1 MADIVLNGD
10 TSGAITVAAPAVA
23 GTHTLTLPT
32 ETGTI
37 ATTSDVSNAVG
48 RNLIINGDMKI
59 DQRYSSSAAT
69 VSSGYTVDRWKFQEG
84 GSGGQVVSVQQVT
97 DAPAGFSNSFKLT
110 NTTASSSITAD
121 AYNMFWQAVEGL
133 NWSHLEWGTS
143 DAKSVTI
150 SFWVKASI
158 AGNYS
163 LAVRSST
170 NDRSYVT
177 SYAISSAN
185 TWEYKTV
192 TIAGPTSGTFN
203 TDNTKAIQVAFT
215 HSMGSNYTSSGND
228 AWQSE
233 SKLGAT
239 GTQVALS
246 NTVNS
251 TWQVTGVQLE
261 VGTAATPFEHRP
273 YDMEF
278 ARCQRYYQKYLN
290 DSGATGEGFW
300 GTGLQDSTTSFVGG
314 FVFATPMRIKP
325 TAFETSG
332 TATDYRVQI
341 KGNSSVTCSSVPT
354 VTGMTSWGAR
364 LVFTTASGLTAG
376 EAGIYRS
383 NTTAAYVAWSAEL

>member
-1 MADIVLNGD
+1 MASIKLKGD
-10 TSGAITVAAPAVA
+10 TSGEVIISAPSVA
-23 GTHTLTLPT
+23 GNTTLTLP
-32 ETGTI
+32 
-37 ATTSDVSNAVG
+37 ATSSTLATQNSLGV
-48 RNLIINGDMKI
+48 RNRIINGNMRI
-59 DQRYSSSAAT
+59 DQRNAGSAAT
-69 VSSGYTVDRWKFQEG
+69 VSSDYTVDRWKFQEG

-97 DAPAGFSNSFKLT
+97 DAPVGFLNSFKLT
-110 NTTASSSITAD
+110 NTTASSSVTAD
-121 AYNMFWQAVEGL
+121 AYNMFWQSVEGL
-133 NWSHLEWGTS
+133 NWSDLEWGTS

-177 SYAISSAN
+177 PYAISSAD

-192 TIAGPTSGTFN
+192 TIAAPTSGTFN

-215 HSMGSNYTSSGND
+215 HSMGSNYTSSGNN

-261 VGTAATPFEHRP
+261 TGTTATPFENLQ
-273 YDMEF
+273 YGQQLAM
-278 ARCQRYYQKYLN
+278 CQRYYIKITDPAACGVAAGGNSARNSIFLPVTMRAN
-290 DSGATGEGFW
+290 PSVLASGTFNFYNGAATRTGTVVGYYPGISAQVVQLDFTLSSGF
-300 GTGLQDSTTSFVGG
+300 TTSQAVTLF
-314 FVFATPMRIKP
+314 TNN
-325 TAFETSG
+325 
-332 TATDYRVQI
+332 
-341 KGNSSVTCSSVPT
+341 GNQFISS
-354 VTGMTSWGAR
+354 
-364 LVFTTASGLTAG
+364 
-376 EAGIYRS
+376 
-383 NTTAAYVAWSAEL
+383 SAEL

>member
-1 MADIVLNGD
+1 MSVAINGTNGVTYND
-10 TSGAITVAAPAVA
+10 GSVQASAP
-23 GTHTLTLPT
+23 
-32 ETGTI
+32 
-37 ATTSDVSNAVG
+37 VG
-48 RNLIINGDMKI
+48 KNRIINGDMRI
-59 DQRYSSSAAT
+59 DQRYSGSAAT

-97 DAPAGFSNSFKLT
+97 DAPVGFSNSFKLT
-110 NTTASSSITAD
+110 NTTASSSVTAD

-133 NWSHLEWGTS
+133 NWSDLEWGTS
-143 DAKSVTI
+143 DAKSVTV

-163 LAVRSST
+163 FVIRSST

-177 SYAISSAN
+177 PYAISSAD
-185 TWEYKTV
+185 TWEYKTI

-203 TDNTKAIQVAFT
+203 TDNTKAIQVIFT
-215 HSMGSNYTSSGND
+215 HSMGSNYLSSGND

-261 VGTAATPFEHRP
+261 VGTSETPFEHLQ
-273 YDMEF
+273 YGQQY
-278 ARCQRYYQKYLN
+278 ALCQRYYQKYLN

-314 FVFATPMRIKP
+314 FVYQTPMRIKP

-341 KGNSSVTCSSVPT
+341 KGNSSVTCSAVPT
-354 VTGMTSWGAR
+354 VSGMTTWGAR
-364 LVFTTASGLTAG
+364 LTFTTASGLTAG

>member
-1 MADIVLNGD
+1 MSVAINGTD
-10 TSGAITVAAPAVA
+10 GITYNDGSLQPSAP
-23 GTHTLTLPT
+23 
-32 ETGTI
+32 
-37 ATTSDVSNAVG
+37 VG
-48 RNLIINGDMKI
+48 RNRIINGDMRI
-59 DQRYSSSAAT
+59 DQRNAGSVAT
-69 VSSGYTVDRWKFQEG
+69 VSSDYTVDRWKFQEG

-97 DAPAGFSNSFKLT
+97 DAPVGFLNSFKLT
-110 NTTASSSITAD
+110 NTTASSSVTAD
-121 AYNMFWQAVEGL
+121 AYNMFWQAIEGL
-133 NWSHLEWGTS
+133 NWSDLEWGTS

-177 SYAISSAN
+177 PYAISSAD

-215 HSMGSNYTSSGND
+215 HSMGSNYTSSGNN

-233 SKLGAT
+233 SKIGAT

-261 VGTAATPFEHRP
+261 ANTTATPFEHLQ
-273 YDMEF
+273 YGQQLLL
-278 ARCQRYYQKYLN
+278 CQRYYQFI
-290 DSGATGEGFW
+290 SGAGSSYAFF
-300 GTGLQDSTTSFVGG
+300 GTGTYISTTNARGTIAIPYSSLR
-314 FVFATPMRIKP
+314 ANP
-325 TAFETSG
+325 TITFGG
-332 TATDYRVQI
+332 TASNYRLI
-341 KGNSSVTCSSVPT
+341 SSVTKTCSSI
-354 VTGMTSWGAR
+354 TGSMPNKNGVISISA
-364 LVFTTASGLTAG
+364 FSAASTQGNSAYLS
-376 EAGIYRS
+376 S
-383 NTTAAYVAWSAEL
+383 NASSATYITISAEL